1 MAAAPGPGSASA
13 PARFVD
19 PSALARIGNLELV
32 AKRVVDGFING
43 LHRSPYLGFSVDFA
57 EHRNYLPGD
66 DIRRIDWRL
75 YARTDRFHIKLYEAE
90 TNTNFMIA
98 LDVSGSMGF
107 GSESIGKLEYAKFL
121 AASLTYFASK
131 QRDRVGLATFREDV
145 EDWVPCSAKHLDQ
158 ILHTL
163 DRVEPKGPGHVA
175 GPIRKVA
182 GLLKRQGI
190 VAVISDFYEGAG
202 EVIGALSELKF
213 AGQDVIAFHVLDA
226 AELDFP
232 FDRPVS
238 FQDLESDERMPVI
251 PRKVRDR
258 YKGLLGDHR
267 EELRKRFARDDIDYV
282 LVDTREPLDRVLF
295 EFLSARMRRTRT
307 R

>member
-1 MAAAPGPGSASA
+1 MARERSSSAPA
-13 PARFVD
+13 PARFID

-43 LHRSPYLGFSVDFA
+43 LHRSPYLGFSIDFA
-57 EHRNYLPGD
+57 EHRQYWPGD

-75 YARTDRFHIKLYEAE
+75 YARTDRFHVKLYEAE
-90 TNTNFMIA
+90 TNANFLVA

-107 GSESIGKLEYAKFL
+107 GTEGMPKLEYGKYL
-121 AASLTYFASK
+121 AASLAYFSSK
-131 QRDRVGLATFREDV
+131 QRDRVGLATFTDDV
-145 EDWVPCSAKHLDQ
+145 RDWIPCSAKHLEQ

-163 DRVEPKGPGHVA
+163 DRVEAGGPGAVA
-175 GPIRKVA
+175 APVRKLA
-182 GLLKRQGI
+182 GLLKRTGI

-202 EVIGALSELKF
+202 EVIGALSELKH
-213 AGQDVIAFHVLDA
+213 AGQDVIAFHLLDA

-238 FQDLESDERMPVI
+238 FQDLESEERMPVI

-258 YKGLLGDHR
+258 YHGLLEEHR
-267 EELRKRFARDDIDYV
+267 EELRRRFTRDDVDYV
-282 LVDTREPLDRVLF
+282 LVDTRQPLDRVLF
-295 EFLSARMRRTRT
+295 DYLSARMRRTRT